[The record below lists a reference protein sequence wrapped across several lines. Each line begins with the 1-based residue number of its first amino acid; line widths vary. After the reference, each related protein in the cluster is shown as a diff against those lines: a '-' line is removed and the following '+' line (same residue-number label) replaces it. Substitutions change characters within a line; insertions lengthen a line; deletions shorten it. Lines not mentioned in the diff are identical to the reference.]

1 MKNNKKIKIHV
12 KNNHWAAGSFPTDA
26 EGEKVFTIKNS
37 HFEKAFEKFPEI
49 KEKVEIFI
57 DWDEDNFNSS
67 MSNSDILLTW
77 NFPTSNLKKVSP
89 NLKWIHC
96 ISAGIEHL
104 LPLDWMF
111 EGLVL
116 TNNSG
121 VHSKKAGEYGLM
133 SVLMLHNHIPK
144 IVSNQKNKKFVSLFS
159 TPIAGKTI
167 VVVGTGNLGRS
178 MIRLLAPL
186 SPKIIGVNR
195 KGGSVDGCSKVITVD
210 KIDSILPFNF
220 PGLGLIAII
229 SLITLIGYLGS
240 VIIASPINAFFQRI
254 LNRAP
259 LLKTIYTS
267 VKDMMNTFVGKKKG
281 FSEPVLVKVYEKTG
295 DFNGIN
301 GIAYLDKEKVFCQ
314 GEGPPPRIIK
324 IDAIGWPYWPEGYLE
339 KFWKSGKSFGV
350 GTARDMPFLA

>member
-49 KEKVEIFI
+49 KKKVEIFI

-111 EGLVL
+111 EGLIL

-167 VVVGTGNLGRS
+167 VVIGTGNLGGA

-186 SPKIIGVNR
+186 GPKIIGVNR
-195 KGGSVDGCSKVITVD
+195 IGKAVDGCSKVITVD
-210 KIDSILPFNF
+210 KIDGILPEADILYLAIPETSGTKN
-220 PGLGLIAII
+220 LI
-229 SLITLIGYLGS
+229 SHKRLD
-240 VIIASPINAFFQRI
+240 
-254 LNRAP
+254 
-259 LLKTIYTS
+259 LLKPSCGIVNIGRQSTMDYDALCEKLKTNKIAGAILDVFAPEPIEQNSKLWQTPNLIITPHVSADDGESYVRLTLDLFIKNLQLFIS
-267 VKDMMNTFVGKKKG
+267 DKKLVNQIDKDF
-281 FSEPVLVKVYEKTG
+281 
-295 DFNGIN
+295 
-301 GIAYLDKEKVFCQ
+301 
-314 GEGPPPRIIK
+314 
-324 IDAIGWPYWPEGYLE
+324 GY
-339 KFWKSGKSFGV
+339 
-350 GTARDMPFLA
+350 